1 MYTLKQVMENAMT
14 PFFTVRFLAKA
25 IAVAVF
31 AFFTV
36 SAANAQCDTDAE
48 TVLYNKFLEK
58 FKGSADEQ
66 KAASQ
71 IGKDYVAKFGTCPSD
86 NEKKI
91 TDYIQKWLAK
101 YEAALIDYNCANAA
115 DKTPAQA
122 FDLCQPLVAKDPENL
137 RPWLLMTL
145 AGAKNGR
152 TADPKLN
159 ENALK
164 AAKRS
169 LDLIADGKTVDNW
182 IFSKQKDDAVGAINY
197 YAGIFALES
206 SPADAAKYFLAA
218 ARSPGSYSKE
228 PAVYDALARGI
239 YNSDYKA
246 AATEYNSKC
255 TATSAASECDAL
267 YAKAGQ
273 VLDRVI
279 DAYARAVALSKD
291 PTAVTA
297 TRGNL
302 TELYK
307 LRHNN
312 TDAGLDK
319 LIAEV
324 LTKPI
329 P

>member
-1 MYTLKQVMENAMT
+1 MYTLKQVTESAMT
-14 PFFTVRFLAKA
+14 SFFSVRFLAKA
-25 IAVAVF
+25 IAVAAF
-31 AFFTV
+31 ALFTV

-48 TVLYNKFLEK
+48 TVLYNKFLEN
-58 FKGSADEQ
+58 FKGSPDQ
-66 KAASQ
+66 QNAANQ
-71 IGKDYVAKFGTCPSD
+71 IGKDYLAKFGACPSD

-91 TDYIQKWLAK
+91 VDYIQKWLAK
-101 YEAALIDYNCANAA
+101 YEAALVDYNCANAA
-115 DKTPAQA
+115 DKMPTQA
-122 FDLCQPLVAKDPENL
+122 FDLCQPFVAKDPENL

-152 TADPKLN
+152 TADAKLK

-169 LDLIADGKTVDNW
+169 LALIADGKTVDNW
-182 IFSKQKDDAVGAINY
+182 IFSKEKEDAVAAINY
-197 YAGIFALES
+197 YAGLFALES
-206 SPADAAKYFLAA
+206 SPGDAAKYFLAV
-218 ARSPGSYSKE
+218 ARSAGSYSKE
-228 PAVYDALARGI
+228 PAVYDALARAI

-291 PTAVTA
+291 PASVTA
-297 TRGNL
+297 IRSNL
-302 TELYK
+302 ADLYK
-307 LRHNN
+307 LRHQNS
-312 TDAGLDK
+312 DVGLDK

>member
-1 MYTLKQVMENAMT
+1 MEDAMKVL
-14 PFFTVRFLAKA
+14 FSVRFLIKA
-25 IAVAVF
+25 LAVAAF
-31 AFFTV
+31 AFFSVMT
-36 SAANAQCDTDAE
+36 ANAQCNTDAE
-48 TVLYNKFLEK
+48 TAIYNKFLEN
-58 FKGSADEQ
+58 FKGSADQQ

-71 IGKDYVAKFGTCPSD
+71 TGKEYLAKFGTCPSD

-91 TDYIQKWLAK
+91 TDYIQKWLVK
-101 YEAALIDYNCANAA
+101 YEVAVVDYDCGNAV
-115 DKTPAQA
+115 DKTPTQA
-122 FDLCQPLVAKDPENL
+122 FDLCQPFVAKDPENL

-145 AGAKNGR
+145 AGAKNGAA
-152 TADPKLN
+152 ADPKLR
-159 ENALK
+159 EKALT

-169 LDLIADGKTVDNW
+169 LALIADGKTADNW
-182 IFSKQKDDAVGAINY
+182 ILGKQKEDAVGAINY
-197 YAGIFALES
+197 YAGFFALDS
-206 SPADAAKYFLAA
+206 SPGDATKYFLTAA
-218 ARSPGSYSKE
+218 TSAGLYSKE
-228 PAVYDALARGI
+228 PGVYDALARAI

-255 TATSAASECDAL
+255 SATSTASECDAL

-291 PTAVTA
+291 QASVTA
-297 TRGNL
+297 TRNNL
-302 TELYK
+302 TTLYK
-307 LRHNN
+307 LRHDNS
-312 TDAGLDK
+312 DVGLDK